1 MSEPPSEPR
10 NVRIISTTS
19 SSITLTWDPPA
30 SLGGRSD
37 LSYILWYQEDG
48 NEMLVNGGS
57 TDGNT
62 TMGTISGI
70 INSTK

>member
-19 SSITLTWDPPA
+19 TSITLTWDPPA

-37 LSYILWYQEDG
+37 LSYILWYQEEG
-48 NEMLVNGGS
+48 NETLVVGG
-57 TDGNT
+57 TVT
-62 TMGTISGI
+62 TTTGTISGI
-70 INSTK
+70 Q